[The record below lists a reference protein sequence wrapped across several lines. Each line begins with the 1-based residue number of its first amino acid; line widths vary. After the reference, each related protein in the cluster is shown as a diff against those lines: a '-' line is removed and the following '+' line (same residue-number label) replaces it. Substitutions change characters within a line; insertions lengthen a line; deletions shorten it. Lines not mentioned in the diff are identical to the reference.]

1 MKNNANW
8 SDSGSSGRVRQAM
21 VSDIATKKHVPL
33 LIGILACL
41 LIAAGAYLWTSRLM
55 DSVYAYRSLL
65 QDTPPAPGEPLGA
78 PLTRRVVFVLID
90 ALREDTSLKPD
101 VMPFLN
107 ELRGRSATA
116 TIHSRPPSYS
126 QPGYSTLLTGAWPD
140 LSDSPTI
147 NLDYEK
153 IPTWTQDD
161 LFSAVQRAGRKAAV
175 SGFNWFERL
184 IPQGAVAASFYTPGE
199 DAAADRAVVD
209 AALPWLKANDHLFT
223 MIHIDQVDYA
233 GHHEGGPVDPR
244 WDAAA
249 RRADGLLAEIAATL
263 DLSKD
268 TLFVASDHGQIDR
281 GGHGG
286 QDPVTLVEPWVLA
299 GAGVKPG
306 NYGDVAQV
314 DVTPTLAAL
323 LGVNIPASAQGRA
336 RTEML
341 TLTPKQ
347 IAAIERA
354 ATVQQAALAQNY
366 AQAIGRPV
374 RVEPGG
380 EVVAVTQAAM
390 DAARAARL
398 RTERLPRILL
408 ALVLAVA
415 PAVLL
420 FLRRGRTVAW
430 LLAGAVL
437 AVALF
442 HLRYAVLAGRTYSLS
457 SVTSS
462 DDLIAFVAVTGLL
475 TFAVSWV
482 VTAFPL
488 RTFQARPGR
497 AASLT
502 IALTLVTVYLL
513 SLPIL
518 WSYAFNGLFV
528 TWALPEFGSLF
539 LGMISGVQALAVA
552 AGGLILCGVAALI
565 AWLVSRKGAQK
576 IQQP

>member
-1 MKNNANW
+1 MK
-8 SDSGSSGRVRQAM
+8 RQL
-21 VSDIATKKHVPL
+21 PL
-33 LIGILACL
+33 FVGICACL
-41 LIAAGAYLWTSRLM
+41 LIAAGAYVWTSRLM

-65 QDTPPAPGEPLGA
+65 HAAPPAPGEPLGA
-78 PLTRRVVFVLID
+78 PVTRRVVFVLID
-90 ALREDTSLKPD
+90 ALREDTSLRPD

-107 ELRGRSATA
+107 ELRGRGAWATM
-116 TIHSRPPSYS
+116 HSRPPSYS

-140 LSDSPTI
+140 VSDGPTI
-147 NLDYEK
+147 NLDYAE

-161 LFSAVQRAGRKAAV
+161 LISAVRRAGLKAAV
-175 SGFNWFERL
+175 SGYYWFERL

-209 AALPWLKANDHLFT
+209 AALPWLKANDHSFIL
-223 MIHIDQVDYA
+223 IHIDQVDYA
-233 GHHEGGPVDPR
+233 GHHEGGPADPR

-249 RRADGLLAEIAATL
+249 RRADDLLAEIAGTL

-286 QDPVTLVEPWVLA
+286 QDPITLVEPWVLA

-306 NYGDVAQV
+306 QYADVAQV
-314 DVTPTLAAL
+314 DVAPTLAAL
-323 LGVNIPASAQGRA
+323 LGVGLPASTQGRA
-336 RTEML
+336 RIEML
-341 TLTPKQ
+341 ALPPGQ
-347 IAAIERA
+347 QAAIE
-354 ATVQQAALAQNY
+354 QAAAAQQRTLAQAY
-366 AQAIGRPV
+366 SRAIGR
-374 RVEPGG
+374 E
-380 EVVAVTQAAM
+380 VAVKAGEDAVTATQAAM

-398 RTERLPRILL
+398 RAERLPRVLL
-408 ALVLAVA
+408 ALVLALG
-415 PAVLL
+415 PALLL

-462 DDLIAFVAVTGLL
+462 DDLIAFVAITGLL
-475 TFAVSWV
+475 AFVAGWV

-488 RTFQARPGR
+488 RTLQGGPGR

-502 IALTLVTVYLL
+502 VALALVTVYLL

-518 WSYAFNGLFV
+518 WSYALNGLFV

-539 LGMISGVQALAVA
+539 LGLISGIQALAVA
-552 AGGLILCGVAALI
+552 VGGLLLCGVAVLI
-565 AWLVSRKGAQK
+565 AWLTGRSRSLPAAE
-576 IQQP
+576 

>member
-1 MKNNANW
+1 
-8 SDSGSSGRVRQAM
+8 M
-21 VSDIATKKHVPL
+21 VSETTMKKYLPL

-41 LIAAGAYLWTSRLM
+41 LIAAGAYLWSSRLM

-65 QDTPPAPGEPLGA
+65 HDAPPAPGEPLGA

-90 ALREDTSLKPD
+90 ALREDTSLKPN

-107 ELRGRSATA
+107 ELRGRGASA

-140 LSDSPTI
+140 VSDGPTI
-147 NLDYEK
+147 NLDYAE

-161 LFSAVQRAGRKAAV
+161 LVSAVQRAGRKAAV
-175 SGFNWFERL
+175 SGYYWFERL
-184 IPQGAVAASFYTPGE
+184 IPQGAVDASFYTPGE

-209 AALPWLKANDHLFT
+209 AALPWLKANDHQFVL
-223 MIHIDQVDYA
+223 IHIDQVDYA
-233 GHHEGGPVDPR
+233 GHHEGGPADPR

-249 RRADGLLAEIAATL
+249 RRADDLLAEIAESL

-268 TLFVASDHGQIDR
+268 ALFVASDHGQIDR

-286 QDPVTLVEPWVLA
+286 QDPITLVEPWVLA

-306 NYGDVAQV
+306 SYGDVAQV
-314 DVTPTLAAL
+314 DVAPTLAAL
-323 LGVNIPASAQGRA
+323 LGVNIPATTQGRT

-341 TLTPKQ
+341 TLTPEQ
-347 IAAIERA
+347 TAALERA
-354 ATVQQAALAQNY
+354 ATVQQAVLAQNY

-374 RVEPGG
+374 TVEPGG
-380 EVVAVTQAAM
+380 EAVAATQAAM

-408 ALVLAVA
+408 ALILAVA
-415 PAVLL
+415 PAVFL

-430 LLAGAVL
+430 LLAGAAL
-437 AVALF
+437 ALALF
-442 HLRYAVLAGRTYSLS
+442 HLRYTVLAGRTYSLS

-462 DDLIAFVAVTGLL
+462 DDLIAFVAITGLL
-475 TFAVSWV
+475 AFVVSWV
-482 VTAFPL
+482 VTALPL
-488 RTFQARPGR
+488 RTFWGGPGR

-502 IALTLVTVYLL
+502 VALAMVTVYLL

-518 WSYAFNGLFV
+518 WSYALNGLFV

-539 LGMISGVQALAVA
+539 LALISGIQVLAVA

-565 AWLVSRKGAQK
+565 AWPISRRAARR
-576 IQQP
+576 IEQP

>member
-1 MKNNANW
+1 
-8 SDSGSSGRVRQAM
+8 M
-21 VSDIATKKHVPL
+21 VSETTMKKHLPL

-41 LIAAGAYLWTSRLM
+41 LIAAGTYLWTSRLM

-65 QDTPPAPGEPLGA
+65 HEAPPAPGEPLGA

-107 ELRGRSATA
+107 ELRGRGASATM
-116 TIHSRPPSYS
+116 HSRPPSYS

-140 LSDSPTI
+140 ASDGPTI
-147 NLDYEK
+147 NLDYDE
-153 IPTWTQDD
+153 IPTWTQDS
-161 LFSAVQRAGRKAAV
+161 LFSVVQRAGRKAAV
-175 SGFNWFERL
+175 SGYYWFEKL
-184 IPQGAVAASFYTPGE
+184 IPQAAVDASFYTPGE

-223 MIHIDQVDYA
+223 LIHIDQVDYA

-249 RRADGLLAEIAATL
+249 HRADGLLAEIAATL

-286 QDPVTLVEPWVLA
+286 QDPITLVEPWILA

-306 NYGDVAQV
+306 SYGDVQQT
-314 DVTPTLAAL
+314 DVAPTLAAL
-323 LGVNIPASAQGRA
+323 LGVNIPATTQGRT
-336 RTEML
+336 RVEML
-341 TLTPKQ
+341 NLNPEQT
-347 IAAIERA
+347 AAIERA
-354 ATVQQAALAQNY
+354 AAVQQAALAQNY

-374 RVEPGG
+374 TAQPGG
-380 EVVAVTQAAM
+380 DVITATQAAM
-390 DAARAARL
+390 DAARATRL

-408 ALVLAVA
+408 ALVLAVGS
-415 PAVLL
+415 AVLL
-420 FLRRGRTVAW
+420 YLRRGRTVAW

-442 HLRYAVLAGRTYSLS
+442 HLRYALLAGRTYSLS
-457 SVTSS
+457 SVASS
-462 DDLIAFVAVTGLL
+462 NDLIAFVAVTGLV

-488 RTFQARPGR
+488 RTFQDGPGR

-513 SLPIL
+513 ALPIL
-518 WSYAFNGLFV
+518 WSYALNGLFV

-539 LGMISGVQALAVA
+539 LGLISGVQALAVA
-552 AGGLILCGVAALI
+552 AGGLILCGIAALV
-565 AWLVSRKGAQK
+565 AWPLSRRGSQK
-576 IQQP
+576 EEQS

>member
-1 MKNNANW
+1 M
-8 SDSGSSGRVRQAM
+8 
-21 VSDIATKKHVPL
+21 KKHLPL
-33 LIGILACL
+33 LLGVCACL
-41 LIAAGAYLWTSRLM
+41 LIAAGAYAWTSRLM
-55 DSVYAYRSLL
+55 DSVYAYRSPLH
-65 QDTPPAPGEPLGA
+65 DAPPAPGEPLGT

-107 ELRGRSATA
+107 DLRSRGAWA

-140 LSDSPTI
+140 MSDGPTI

-161 LFSAVQRAGRKAAV
+161 LVSAVQRAGRKAAV
-175 SGFNWFERL
+175 SGYYWFERL
-184 IPQGAVAASFYTPGE
+184 IPQAAVDASFYTPRE
-199 DAAADRAVVD
+199 DASADRAVVD
-209 AALPWLKANDHLFT
+209 AALPWLKANDHPFVL
-223 MIHIDQVDYA
+223 IHIDQVDYA
-233 GHHEGGPVDPR
+233 GHHEGGPADPR

-249 RRADGLLAEIAATL
+249 RRADDLLAEIAATL

-286 QDPVTLVEPWVLA
+286 QDPISLVEPWVLA

-306 NYGDVAQV
+306 SYGDVQQI
-314 DVTPTLAAL
+314 DVAPTLAAL
-323 LGVNIPASAQGRA
+323 LGVNIPASAQGRV

-341 TLTPKQ
+341 ALAPEQ
-347 IAAIERA
+347 PAAIEQ
-354 ATVQQAALAQNY
+354 ATAVQQGALAQAY
-366 AQAIGRPV
+366 AQAIGRQV
-374 RVEPGG
+374 SVEPGG
-380 EVVAVTQAAM
+380 DVVATTQAAIK
-390 DAARAARL
+390 AALEARL
-398 RTERLPRILL
+398 RAERLPRAIL
-408 ALVLAVA
+408 ALILALA
-415 PAVLL
+415 PAVIL

-437 AVALF
+437 AAALF

-475 TFAVSWV
+475 AFVVSWLA
-482 VTAFPL
+482 TSFPL
-488 RTFQARPGR
+488 RTFQGGPGQ

-502 IALTLVTVYLL
+502 IALALVTVYLL

-518 WSYAFNGLFV
+518 WSFALNGLFV

-539 LGMISGVQALAVA
+539 LALISGIQVLAVA

-565 AWLVSRKGAQK
+565 AWPISRKGVQRVE
-576 IQQP
+576 QP

>member
-1 MKNNANW
+1 M
-8 SDSGSSGRVRQAM
+8 
-21 VSDIATKKHVPL
+21 KKHLPL
-33 LIGILACL
+33 FLGVCACL

-65 QDTPPAPGEPLGA
+65 HDAPPAPGEPLGA

-90 ALREDTSLKPD
+90 ALREDTSLKPA

-107 ELRGRSATA
+107 ELRGRGASA

-140 LSDSPTI
+140 LSDGPTI
-147 NLDYEK
+147 NLDYAE

-161 LFSAVQRAGRKAAV
+161 LVSAVQRAGRKAAV
-175 SGFNWFERL
+175 AGYYWFERL
-184 IPQGAVAASFYTPGE
+184 IPQAAVAASFYTPGE
-199 DAAADRAVVD
+199 DAAADRTVVD

-223 MIHIDQVDYA
+223 LIHIDQVDYA
-233 GHHEGGPVDPR
+233 GHHEGGPADPR

-249 RRADGLLAEIAATL
+249 RRADDLLAEIAASL

-286 QDPVTLVEPWVLA
+286 QDPITLVEPWVLA
-299 GAGVKPG
+299 GAGVEPG
-306 NYGDVAQV
+306 SYGDVAQV
-314 DVTPTLAAL
+314 DVAPTLAAL
-323 LGVNIPASAQGRA
+323 LGVNIPAATQGRT
-336 RTEML
+336 RIEML
-341 TLTPKQ
+341 NLTPEQ
-347 IAAIERA
+347 TAAIERA

-374 RVEPGG
+374 TVQPGG
-380 EVVAVTQAAM
+380 DAITATQAAM
-390 DAARAARL
+390 VSARAARL

-437 AVALF
+437 ALALF

-475 TFAVSWV
+475 TFVVGWV

-488 RTFQARPGR
+488 RTFQAGPGR

-502 IALTLVTVYLL
+502 VALALVTVYIL

-518 WSYAFNGLFV
+518 WSYALNGLFV

-539 LGMISGVQALAVA
+539 LGLISGVQALAVA
-552 AGGLILCGVAALI
+552 AAGLILCGVAALI
-565 AWLVSRKGAQK
+565 AWPISRRAPQRTE
-576 IQQP
+576 QS